1 MYKVADISRL
11 PIEWNN
17 SNCSRRNGD
26 EQDNTRK
33 GFPAYVWRMR
43 VQGCAIGMSE
53 AEAEAERSVSG
64 HSSDGVVD
72 HGGMG
77 RADVLIARYE
87 DGFVL

>member
-1 MYKVADISRL
+1 
-11 PIEWNN
+11 
-17 SNCSRRNGD
+17 
-26 EQDNTRK
+26 
-33 GFPAYVWRMR
+33 MR

-77 RADVLIARYE
+77 RGDVLIARYE